1 MKIRLCGMAF
11 MLGAMLQTSAQD
23 APESLSLS
31 NFKEV
36 RDYVV
41 GDTAEPEYFKVNWHK
56 TVLDGVVAATDQDKP
71 ILLWLY
77 FGGPLGNC

>member
-1 MKIRLCGMAF
+1 
-11 MLGAMLQTSAQD
+11 MLQTSAQD

-36 RDYVV
+36 RGYVV
-41 GDTAEPEYFKVNWHK
+41 GDTAEPEYFKVDWK
-56 TVLDGVVAATDQDKP
+56 TNILDGIVEARAQDKP

-77 FGGPLGNC
+77 FGKVSPESLK